1 MRSYWKRLILIGYA
15 GVMLPCLFCFCL
27 FGCFRDDET
36 DTMDDLLG
44 AIEDPDFA
52 SVASANTKFGFN
64 LLTVLRE
71 GEPVENIF
79 ISPLSISI
87 ALTMTYNGA
96 VGETERA
103 MAEVLGIEALDRNAV
118 NRSNATLRESLGN
131 RGPKVEISIANSIWG
146 RQGVVFNPDF
156 LERNREFFEAEIT
169 ALDFSAPQALERING
184 WVDTNTNGK
193 IKKIVQTIHPRTLI
207 FLINAIYFKG
217 SWQEEFNKSKTREDI
232 FFLSDGSEKRVP
244 MMRREAAYPYFQ
256 GEHFEAASLPYS
268 DGDVSMYIFLPN
280 HDSNLNEFLGGLN
293 AENWAS
299 WISQFSVVR
308 EDSSMILPRFKLE
321 YEVKLNDTL
330 KAMGMEIAFNS
341 GADFS
346 GMGPSLFIS
355 EVRHKTF
362 VEVNEEGTE
371 AAAATVVVGI
381 ESAPPI
387 FRVDRPFF
395 FAIYD
400 NRTKTIL
407 FMGIVWEPM
416 S

>member
-1 MRSYWKRLILIGYA
+1 MKRILWTTYWGPLKIRILQA
-15 GVMLPCLFCFCL
+15 
-27 FGCFRDDET
+27 
-36 DTMDDLLG
+36 LLQRTQNL
-44 AIEDPDFA
+44 A
-52 SVASANTKFGFN
+52 SIYLQA
-64 LLTVLRE
+64 LRE

-103 MAEVLGIEALDRNAV
+103 MAEVLGIEELDRNAV

-232 FFLSDGSEKRVP
+232 FYLSDGSEKRVP

-256 GEHFEAASLPYS
+256 GEHFEAASLPYG

>member
-103 MAEVLGIEALDRNAV
+103 MAEVLGIEELDRNAV

-232 FFLSDGSEKRVP
+232 FYLSDESEKRVP

-256 GEHFEAASLPYS
+256 GEHFEAASLPYG

>member
-52 SVASANTKFGFN
+52 SVASANTNFGFN
-64 LLTVLRE
+64 LLTALRE

-103 MAEVLGIEALDRNAV
+103 MAEVLGIEELDRNAV

-232 FFLSDGSEKRVP
+232 FYLSDGSEKRVP
-244 MMRREAAYPYFQ
+244 MMRREAAYPYFR
-256 GEHFEAASLPYS
+256 GEHFEAASLPYG